1 MNVFQ
6 IFQDDLKAQS
16 FQETQISIPKDAI
29 KALKK
34 RKKSDANT
42 QPDQVL
48 KSLTTSE
55 SAVG

>member
-34 RKKSDANT
+34 SDTNT